1 MSKRT
6 RAEKNDGHEVDDLD
20 DMIENIPTQM
30 EEMLSE
36 VQDRC
41 KAHVAAAKEEA
52 VNLKAEAEKIVQ
64 SAHNEV
70 EAMKVE
76 LANWEEE
83 KKRIASTHNVEAT
96 IKLDIGGQLFTTT
109 LTTLTRFPEAMLG
122 AMFSGRHALTKNEAG
137 AHFIDRDGRHFHEIL
152 NFLRSPETFDNEFQ
166 GRQLT
171 ELKNESEYYGLKD
184 LMFPFVPAKPVIV
197 TSYSGYSI
205 TITQDNDQ
213 LWYIQCVNIGVAPL
227 IVQVCDNCGL
237 GFPTGQCYSY
247 GNLQF
252 TTGRTIIAAQPRNTG
267 TCGYCGK

>member
-20 DMIENIPTQM
+20 DMIESIPTQM

-52 VNLKAEAEKIVQ
+52 VNLKAEAENIVQ
-64 SAHNEV
+64 SAHKEV

-76 LANWEEE
+76 LENWEEE

-109 LTTLTRFPEAMLG
+109 LTTLTRFPETMLG

-152 NFLRSPETFDNEFQ
+152 NFLRSP
-166 GRQLT
+166 
-171 ELKNESEYYGLKD
+171 
-184 LMFPFVPAKPVIV
+184 
-197 TSYSGYSI
+197 
-205 TITQDNDQ
+205 
-213 LWYIQCVNIGVAPL
+213 
-227 IVQVCDNCGL
+227 
-237 GFPTGQCYSY
+237 
-247 GNLQF
+247 
-252 TTGRTIIAAQPRNTG
+252 
-267 TCGYCGK
+267 